1 MEGMSETAS
10 STASP
15 SASFSEGLATPLQF
29 VKGVGPRVALTL
41 QKIGLHTVEDLLYH
55 FPHRYEDR
63 SNFRPLGRTRHNE
76 TVCTSGEVCSVT
88 VDRTARQGLL
98 LTRVLI
104 QDTSSAAE
112 LVFFRQPW
120 LKDVFNR
127 LKGKRI
133 CVYGLVDRQGG
144 RPTFRHPEWEELS
157 DESDSL
163 HVNRIVPVHPLT
175 EGLAAK
181 TLRTIAFNTVQKY
194 AALVPDVLPRELTR
208 RLQLMDVVPAMVQ
221 IHFPESTVALEA
233 ARRRL
238 VFDELFLLQMALA
251 KRKRAMGEQL
261 PGIPF
266 EIKPAVLQELT
277 DSLPFEL
284 TAAQRRVIGEIQA
297 DMAMPRPMNRLLQG
311 DVGSGKT
318 IVAAAAILTAVRAGY
333 QAALM
338 VPTEILAEQHY
349 TVLARLLEPM
359 GLTVRRLVGS
369 VRQKG
374 KRIIKEETAMG
385 QADLLIGTHAIIQES
400 VDFHRLGLAV
410 VDEQHRFGV
419 LQRLTLLDKG
429 ITDTTPHLL
438 VMTATPIPRTLA
450 LTVYGDLDVSVIDEL
465 PPNRKPIRT
474 HWKSKAYAPQVYN
487 GVRKLIAEGKQ
498 VYIVCPLVEESE
510 KLQARAATE
519 LAEHLSTEVFPDLR
533 VGLLHG
539 QMPSSE
545 KDETMELFRMREL
558 DVLVATVVI
567 EVGVD
572 VPNACCMIIEDAE
585 RFGLAQL
592 HQLRGRVGRG
602 EDQSYCV
609 LLGDPKNDEGRLR
622 LEAMVETCDGFRIA
636 EVDLKLRGPGEFY
649 GTRQSG
655 LLRLRIANI
664 TGDTEILEL
673 ARREAFD
680 LVDRDPELKELD
692 HHRLRDFLE
701 EKYSDIIL
709 ATVG

>member
-1 MEGMSETAS
+1 MPESAS
-10 STASP
+10 SPSP
-15 SASFSEGLATPLQF
+15 PPAGPSTFSEGLATPLQF
-29 VKGVGPRVALTL
+29 VKGVGPRIALTL
-41 QKIGLHTVEDLLYH
+41 QKLGLLVVEDLLYH

-63 SNFRPLGRTRHNE
+63 RNFRPLGQARHNE
-76 TVCTSGEVCSVT
+76 TVCSSGQVVGVT
-88 VDRTARQGLL
+88 VDRTARRGLL

-104 QDTSSAAE
+104 QDTSGPAE
-112 LVFFRQPW
+112 LVFFSQPW

-127 LKGKRI
+127 LKGSRV
-133 CVYGLVDRQGG
+133 CVYGLVDRQSG

-157 DESDSL
+157 DDTDSL
-163 HVNRIVPVHPLT
+163 HVNRIVPIHPLT
-175 EGLAAK
+175 EGLAAR
-181 TLRTIAFNTVQKY
+181 TLRNIAFNTVQKY
-194 AALVPDVLPRELTR
+194 AAFVPDVMPRELVG
-208 RLQLMDVVPAMVQ
+208 RLGLADVVTAMRQ
-221 IHFPESTVALEA
+221 IHFPDSIPALEA

-238 VFDELFLLQMALA
+238 VFDELFMLQMALA
-251 KRKRAMGEQL
+251 KRKRALGEQL

-266 EIKPAVLQELT
+266 QTGPEVLQELT
-277 DSLPFEL
+277 GSLPFEL
-284 TAAQRRVIGEIQA
+284 TAAQQRVIAEIQA
-297 DMAMPRPMNRLLQG
+297 DMALPRPMNRLLQG

-318 IVAAAAILTAVRAGY
+318 VVAAAAVLTAVRAGY
-333 QAALM
+333 QAALL

-349 TVLARLLEPM
+349 SVLARLLEPL

-374 KRIIKEETAMG
+374 KRIIKEEMAAG
-385 QADLLIGTHAIIQES
+385 QADLLIGTHAIIQEG
-400 VDFHRLGLAV
+400 VDFHRLGLAI

-419 LQRLTLLDKG
+419 LQRMTLVDKG
-429 ITDTTPHLL
+429 MADHAPHLL

-474 HWKSKAYAPQVYN
+474 HWKSKAYAGQVYN
-487 GVRKLIAEGKQ
+487 GIRKLVSEGKQ
-498 VYIVCPLVEESE
+498 AYIVCPLVEESE
-510 KLQARAATE
+510 KLQAKAATE

-539 QMPSSE
+539 QMASSE
-545 KDETMELFRMREL
+545 KDEVMEQFRQGEL
-558 DVLVATVVI
+558 DIMVATVVI

-609 LLGDPKNDEGRLR
+609 LLGDPKNDEARQRLQ
-622 LEAMVETCDGFRIA
+622 AMVETCDGFRIA

-655 LLRLRIANI
+655 VLRLRIANI
-664 TGDTEILEL
+664 VGDTEILEL

-680 LVDRDPELKELD
+680 LVDRDPELEEPD
-692 HHRLRDFLE
+692 HHRLRDHLNE
-701 EKYSDIIL
+701 RYADIIL